1 MKVQRLSE
9 DALQKIINGQA
20 KPATC
25 VIKFYS
31 NGCDFCHAL
40 SEHYIDIAEDY
51 EDVEFFAFNVDDAPN
66 VADDLGLNGVPRI
79 TLVKTGRHS
88 TKMKILDDPEN
99 PHQKTWYTSQYIKD
113 FINKEK

>member
-51 EDVEFFAFNVDDAPN
+51 EDVEFFAFNVDDISE
-66 VADDLGLNGVPRI
+66 VS
-79 TLVKTGRHS
+79 TLPSKAIKNKRR
-88 TKMKILDDPEN
+88 
-99 PHQKTWYTSQYIKD
+99 SQSISL
-113 FINKEK
+113 ETPTVR